1 MNTVTCTTTTQ
12 LPSSPSP
19 IHPEARPTPFSL
31 ETVLLEQIKQQ
42 VGRISASA
50 RRVVTRIDKEVERV
64 CAKSDRI
71 QNSGDIRSHQLFLG
85 QHRLKKCL
93 AYHQLGSQQGRV
105 ELHGNLSVVVYRHI
119 APTQAQLG
127 FSGRYNLIEDFLQ
140 DFYVE
145 ALKAFRREN
154 DVPEDYQ
161 PRTQFELAEYMAF
174 TEQYAK
180 RRITLPNGYSQQLIV
195 LRAQTFAR
203 RMPKET
209 AVDIET
215 AVEFPKGEDA
225 ERMHRSATVQQVRA
239 QMVTEMPDLWETV
252 KRDRVINALFDYL
265 QNQGHQDC
273 ANYLALKLQDLPASE
288 IDMMLNLTPR
298 QRDYLQQRFK
308 YHVEKFAR
316 TTHWELVHQW
326 LDADLD
332 QRLGMTQ
339 SQWQRFVM
347 QLTEEQA
354 QLLAHKQAHH
364 SDAEIMQRMSLTAK
378 KVQKRWTD
386 VLVLAAQVR
395 NNEA

>member
-1 MNTVTCTTTTQ
+1 MNATYTTTTNQ
-12 LPSSPSP
+12 SSSTPQA
-19 IHPEARPTPFSL
+19 HPEHLQAAVFSL
-31 ETVLLEQIKQQ
+31 ETLLLKQIQQQ
-42 VGRISASA
+42 VGRISSSA
-50 RRVVTRIDKEVERV
+50 RRVVTRITQEVERV
-64 CAKSDRI
+64 CEKSDRI
-71 QNSGDIRSHQLFLG
+71 QNSGDIRSHKIFLG

-93 AYHQLGSQQGRV
+93 AYYQLGAQQGRA
-105 ELHGNLSVVVYRHI
+105 ELHSNLSVVVYRHI
-119 APTQAQLG
+119 APAQAQLG
-127 FSGRYNLIEDFLQ
+127 FAGRYNLIEDFLQ

-145 ALKAFRREN
+145 SLKAFRREN
-154 DVPEDYQ
+154 DVAEDYQ

-225 ERMHRSATVQQVRA
+225 ERQHRSATVQQVRS
-239 QMVTEMPDLWETV
+239 QMITEAPDLWETV
-252 KRDRVINALFDYL
+252 KRDRVVNALFEYL
-265 QNQGHQDC
+265 QDQGHNDC
-273 ANYLALKLQDLPASE
+273 ADYLALKLQDLPASE
-288 IDMMLNLTPR
+288 IDTLLNLTPR
-298 QRDYLQQRFK
+298 ERDYLQQRFK

-316 TTHWELVHQW
+316 TTHWEMVHQW

-339 SQWQRFVM
+339 SQWERFTAKLTDE
-347 QLTEEQA
+347 QL
-354 QLLAHKQAHH
+354 QLLEHKQAKY
-364 SDAEIMQRMSLTAK
+364 SDSEIMQLMGLTAK

-386 VLVLAAQVR
+386 VLVVAGKVR
-395 NNEA
+395 NDA

>member
-1 MNTVTCTTTTQ
+1 MNATTCTTTQ
-12 LPSSPSP
+12 RSSATAPT
-19 IHPEARPTPFSL
+19 HPEQRSTPSFSL
-31 ETVLLEQIKQQ
+31 EAVLLEQIKQQ
-42 VGRISASA
+42 LGRVSTSA
-50 RRVVTRIDKEVERV
+50 RRVVARINQEVERV

-71 QNSGDIRSHQLFLG
+71 QNSGDIRSHKLFLG

-93 AYHQLGSQQGRV
+93 AYHQLGSKQGRV

-154 DVPEDYQ
+154 DVPEGYQ

-239 QMVTEMPDLWETV
+239 QMVTETPDLWETV
-252 KRDRVINALFDYL
+252 KRDRVITALFDYL

-273 ANYLALKLQDLPASE
+273 ADYLALKLQDLPASE
-288 IDMMLNLTPR
+288 IDTTLNLTPR

-354 QLLAHKQAHH
+354 QLLAYKQAHH
-364 SDAEIMQRMSLTAK
+364 ADAEIMQLMSLTAK

-395 NNEA
+395 NNVV